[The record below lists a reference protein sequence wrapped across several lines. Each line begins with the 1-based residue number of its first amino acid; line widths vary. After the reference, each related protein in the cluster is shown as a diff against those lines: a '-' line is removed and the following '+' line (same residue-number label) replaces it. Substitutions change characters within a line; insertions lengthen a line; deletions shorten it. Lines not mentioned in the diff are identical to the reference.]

1 MTLQVSVSQLWV
13 VCQVMIVVFS
23 HSLGMVPQ
31 LVYTWLVGTE
41 VSLARGSAEP
51 AEKIN
56 ITLTNNTFIT
66 DI

>member
-1 MTLQVSVSQLWV
+1 
-13 VCQVMIVVFS
+13 MIVVFS

-31 LVYTWLVGTE
+31 PVYASLVGTE